1 MITHFLSTNELQI
14 YTYNRK
20 IIAKILTFNR
30 PLWVTKSTGRL
41 SLHILHT
48 TYHTSALTAVLIH
61 RDLHITVACGH
72 QLQTAHVTILTVGF
86 FTICLTDLN
95 TFSKKLLVD
104 HKYWPKCGD
113 VFWPGSKGSYDWFNL
128 WIKCMGVLGDRYTCY
143 DPF

>member
-72 QLQTAHVTILTVGF
+72 QLQTSRYNINCGIFH
-86 FTICLTDLN
+86 N
-95 TFSKKLLVD
+95 LLD
-104 HKYWPKCGD
+104 WAQYIYQKTTCG
-113 VFWPGSKGSYDWFNL
+113 S
-128 WIKCMGVLGDRYTCY
+128 
-143 DPF
+143 